1 MFTARGLTA
10 RAADAL
16 MRDPPMAPA
25 PSLRPAR
32 VVWTRAATWRA
43 RGEPP
48 LTALLA
54 DNVAAG
60 VRGLLGPDECR
71 EAATAVMRCRPTW
84 TADFGG
90 EQYALGQAFYTH
102 LETGR
107 TRDYF
112 ANART
117 SDALVEAALPG
128 MQARIRGLFARLA
141 GGRAR
146 ARAGFCGPGV
156 HVFPAGEK
164 VAREGGVLHFDTEG
178 LSPLHLERRA
188 RALTLVLM
196 LQPPTRG
203 GGLRIW
209 NVRYHGRDVPT
220 PTDLRQTST
229 LTRYRAGDALLL
241 ESYRLHQIEG
251 FSGARD
257 RISLTVHGVEVDT
270 DVWET
275 WF

>member
-1 MFTARGLTA
+1 
-10 RAADAL
+10 
-16 MRDPPMAPA
+16 MREPPMAPA
-25 PSLRPAR
+25 SSTRPAR

-48 LTALLA
+48 LAALLA
-54 DNVAAG
+54 DDLAAG
-60 VRGLLGPDECR
+60 VRGLLAPAECR
-71 EAATAVMRCRPTW
+71 EAAAAVLRRRPSW

-112 ANART
+112 ANARA
-117 SDALVEAALPG
+117 SDACVESALPG
-128 MQARIRGLFARLA
+128 MQTRVRDLFARLA

-146 ARAGFCGPGV
+146 PRPGFCGPGV

-164 VAREGGVLHFDTEG
+164 VAREGGVRHFDTEG
-178 LSPLHLERRA
+178 LSPLHLERHA

-196 LQPPTRG
+196 LQPPTHG
-203 GGLRIW
+203 GGLHIW
-209 NVRYHGRDVPT
+209 NVRYHGRDAPT
-220 PTDLRQTST
+220 RTDLRRPSARTS
-229 LTRYRAGDALLL
+229 YRAGDVLLL
-241 ESYRLHQIEG
+241 ESYRLHQIESFTG
-251 FSGARD
+251 TRD